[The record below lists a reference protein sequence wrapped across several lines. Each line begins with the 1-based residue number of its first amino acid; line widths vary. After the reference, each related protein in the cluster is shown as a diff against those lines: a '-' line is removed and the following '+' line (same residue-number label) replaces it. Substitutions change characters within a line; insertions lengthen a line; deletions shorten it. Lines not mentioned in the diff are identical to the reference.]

1 MGLRGPILE
10 ADDLSFCG
18 LSERETGRGVQH
30 AAVPNGTGIF
40 VSRKLLKYHGIQE

>member
-1 MGLRGPILE
+1 ME
-10 ADDLSFCG
+10 TDNLSSCD